1 MKFFLPSIV
10 IAILVL
16 PAFESHLLGE
26 NSDTLK
32 LQLRTRAKN
41 PDGRAAET
49 HETKSVNW
57 ASEKTAIII
66 CDMWDDHTCKG
77 AASRVAEMAP
87 SVDRFAKAARN
98 RGVFVV
104 HAPSGRMSY
113 YEDTPQRRRAVTAPE
128 AKAAVP
134 IHWNNWDPDREGPP
148 LEEIFEGG
156 CACEEP
162 CYNFEVDENGFRQW
176 KRGPELPWTR
186 QIDTIE
192 IHPEDAI
199 SDKGEEIYNLL
210 QERDIDNVILLGV
223 HTNICV
229 SGRPFGLRQ
238 MSYHGKNVAL
248 VRDLTDG
255 LFQPVDSDLDHLGG
269 NELIVKHIEASVAPT
284 MLSSDLTGEA
294 PFNFHYEKK

>member
-1 MKFFLPSIV
+1 MKFTLFSLVFAIVALPV
-10 IAILVL
+10 VEV
-16 PAFESHLLGE
+16 PLLGE

-32 LQLRTRAKN
+32 LQFRTRAKS
-41 PDGRAAET
+41 PDGRASENQEINAA
-49 HETKSVNW
+49 NW
-57 ASEKTAIII
+57 APEKTAMII

-77 AASRVAEMAP
+77 AAARVAEMAP
-87 SVDRFAKAARN
+87 SINHFAKTARD

-104 HAPSGRMSY
+104 HAPSGRMDY
-113 YEDTPQRRRAVTAPE
+113 YQDTPQRQRAVNAPE
-128 AKAAVP
+128 MKASVP
-134 IHWNNWDPDREGPP
+134 IQWNKWDPDREGPP
-148 LEEIFEGG
+148 MEEIFEGG
-156 CACEEP
+156 CACAEP
-162 CYNFEVDENGFRQW
+162 CYNFEVDESGFRHW

-210 QERDIDNVILLGV
+210 QQRGIDNVILLGV

-238 MSYHGKNVAL
+238 MTYHGKNVVL

-255 LFQPVDSDLDHLGG
+255 LFQPVDSDLDHIAG

-284 MLSSDLTGEA
+284 MLSSDITNTP
-294 PFNFHYEKK
+294 PFKFQQN